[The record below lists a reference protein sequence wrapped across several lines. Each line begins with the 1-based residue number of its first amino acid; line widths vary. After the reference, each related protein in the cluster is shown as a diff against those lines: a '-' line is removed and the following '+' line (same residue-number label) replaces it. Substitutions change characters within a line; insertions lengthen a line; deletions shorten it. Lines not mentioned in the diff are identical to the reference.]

1 MIGMESARDLLL
13 ILLFLFLLNLEIA
26 YNGRKSNPPCN
37 TYETDGP
44 QLRLVYIE
52 ISDIHII
59 IQVESKE
66 KEGNNDTNAETWR
79 HTEPMQ
85 MSVNIT

>member
-1 MIGMESARDLLL
+1 MESARDLLL
-13 ILLFLFLLNLEIA
+13 ILLFLFLLN
-26 YNGRKSNPPCN
+26 
-37 TYETDGP
+37 ETDGP

-79 HTEPMQ
+79 HTEPCK
-85 MSVNIT
+85 